1 MFHRVLTRGL
11 SRSMVSAGRT
21 TVAPNAAA
29 LPRPAAAWSARW
41 LCTPSTPTTPSKDG
55 KTAAAAAASSASPAE
70 GESHAEAADR
80 ILSGEM
86 TTAEKV
92 QAHTDEAAMNT
103 GVYSRGIFADDPGTR
118 PETTSGAPEGQGSED
133 AAHGAGTLTV
143 DPNFVL
149 DERFGQEMEG
159 TPWRRYLEG
168 DTEMVYYFNPETNL
182 TTRTHPKL
190 EDGTYAWAPP
200 LIETLKATPVLLP
213 DLCHAALAAAE
224 VELAEAKER
233 LAAADTAAGV
243 AGAVGVPAGA
253 AAGEQG
259 EGERAEQGGESG
271 EQRKSGGG
279 SFTKNYGKKAEK
291 AAEDGERREDGER
304 AESEGTASAS
314 AAVGAAGKS
323 ESSESSESSEGS
335 EISEH
340 LEGVRRPLLED
351 IAAKEAKCEE
361 CRAQLAASADTVA
374 PAWRIAGAFAV
385 DLGAT
390 FAFAGVIGASMWM
403 EISDIEAITPGVGLG
418 AWMYFLGR
426 ESLFEQGTRS
436 VGKRLLKLEVVK
448 SKDGTLPSRTRG
460 VLRNLYFASFAGAT
474 LLGPLVA
481 VLPTLD
487 LAVLGLSRWRCG
499 DWRTMGDWYTFTR
512 VINEMPNR
520 EKRLEEHRKLEQ
532 MKG

>member
-1 MFHRVLTRGL
+1 
-11 SRSMVSAGRT
+11 MVSAGRT

-29 LPRPAAAWSARW
+29 VPRPAAAWSARW
-41 LCTPSTPTTPSKDG
+41 LCTPSKDG
-55 KTAAAAAASSASPAE
+55 KTAAAASSASPAE

-233 LAAADTAAGV
+233 LAAADTADTA
-243 AGAVGVPAGA
+243 AGAAGAAGAGVPAGA
-253 AAGEQG
+253 ATGEQGAEEQG
-259 EGERAEQGGESG
+259 EGERAEQGGTSG

-279 SFTKNYGKKAEK
+279 SFTTNYGKKAGK
-291 AAEDGERREDGER
+291 AAEDGDRGEDGER
-304 AESEGTASAS
+304 AESAGTGSAS
-314 AAVGAAGKS
+314 AAVGAVGK
-323 ESSESSESSEGS
+323 SESSEGS
-335 EISEH
+335 EH
-340 LEGVRRPLLED
+340 GEGVRRTLLED

-520 EKRLEEHRKLEQ
+520 EKRLKEHRQLEQ